1 VLSANAAL
9 HSFLTKVALSP
20 AAVCCLQDH
29 MANRQDGPHAHCNVF
44 HPSYRW
50 VFVPDLGDNCI
61 YQYGYKDGRLTPQV
75 HVPLG
80 PGDGP
85 RHFVF
90 HPKLPVAF
98 SGCEL
103 GSRLQVR
110 RDSDVVESQ
119 AAAGN

>member
-1 VLSANAAL
+1 
-9 HSFLTKVALSP
+9 
-20 AAVCCLQDH
+20 

-61 YQYGYKDGRLTPQV
+61 YQYGYEDGRLTPQV
-75 HVPLG
+75 HVPLA

-110 RDSDVVESQ
+110 SVRVLGAICSRSF
-119 AAAGN
+119 

>member
-1 VLSANAAL
+1 
-9 HSFLTKVALSP
+9 
-20 AAVCCLQDH
+20 

-61 YQYGYKDGRLTPQV
+61 YQYGYKDGRLTPQA

-110 RDSDVVESQ
+110 RGWCCCAQLGSSWLQ
-119 AAAGN
+119 YASLSA